1 MTSRLD
7 SISPSSSLEM
17 SRNSRLNLAVS
28 QREWLLQICLRRGCD
43 YTASEFG
50 LCSSHS
56 NECHFPTC
64 DDNYPNSI
72 DGFCDDHVGQCQNQ
86 CAKTRRM
93 ILGFAQGTCLLASI
107 LDASKNPLRK
117 LSFARCIS
125 VSAQSHSVMTWLLG
139 VLFVSH
145 IASTA

>member
-1 MTSRLD
+1 VDVITPHQNLGCAQAILMSV
-7 SISPSSSLEM
+7 IS
-17 SRNSRLNLAVS
+17 
-28 QREWLLQICLRRGCD
+28 Q
-43 YTASEFG
+43 
-50 LCSSHS
+50 
-56 NECHFPTC
+56 
-64 DDNYPNSI
+64 
-72 DGFCDDHVGQCQNQ
+72 HVTTIIPIPLMVFAKIMPANVKNQ

-125 VSAQSHSVMTWLLG
+125 VSAQSHSVMTWLLE